1 MIFVLII
8 HIRKARLRDDVFS
21 LFFLFE
27 SEKAKERIPAFT
39 KLFALKTKEVEKSQA
54 VTGADDVLGKK
65 SFLLNN

>member
-1 MIFVLII
+1 M
-8 HIRKARLRDDVFS
+8 FS
-21 LFFLFE
+21 LSFFLFE